1 MKRHLIGGPSTKPNM
16 LRCYRCSKFFSMHFR
31 SVKDSFKTAS
41 SLFPGPLRCTTSRAA
56 CADDCAQMSFHEKQ
70 DEYSLAT
77 LGSIRDLPKLFEV
90 EQDVPERPTV
100 PSLVALLRSPDENER
115 HDALASLADMVDGAF
130 GEAGAQMGLAM
141 RANGG
146 IALLSWLLA
155 DPSPEVQQ
163 MVLVVL
169 GNLCSDSVDYD
180 SQATKTLLLQ
190 SGGARALLSCVHTE
204 NPEVLL
210 FACGALQNLCF
221 EPEWSECAV
230 AHDIHVRLDLLLN
243 HEDAM
248 VVRYA
253 SGCLR
258 NITRSLRIDGLSE
271 LAVSAVKERT
281 LEYRREGWMKRH
293 ARATI
298 ARALLEIPS
307 ELREARH
314 ATGVRRRQRAA
325 NLGESDS
332 RPSTSS
338 SSRSSRSG
346 TSSYVTARSSCT
358 SSTVASSSP
367 DPARPS
373 GSAAAAA
380 AAWP

>member
-1 MKRHLIGGPSTKPNM
+1 MSV
-16 LRCYRCSKFFSMHFR
+16 YESK
-31 SVKDSFKTAS
+31 V
-41 SLFPGPLRCTTSRAA
+41 
-56 CADDCAQMSFHEKQ
+56 
-70 DEYSLAT
+70 AT

-90 EQDVPERPTV
+90 EVLEQVPERPTV

-204 NPEVLL
+204 DPEVLL

-281 LEYRREGWMKRH
+281 LEHRREGWMKMH
-293 ARATI
+293 ARARI
-298 ARALLEIPS
+298 ARALLDIPS

-314 ATGVRRRQRAA
+314 AAGVRRRQRAA

-358 SSTVASSSP
+358 SSTVASCSP

-373 GSAAAAA
+373 GSAVDAGVDAA